1 MIKFNRIGNKLGL
14 AGALGIMLS
23 VGMVANQMMSE
34 AEVEAANKR
43 AARAQRVIDGVMAG
57 QLELRQIQLAAR
69 NIQLARKPAD
79 VEQGLTDLRSAKA
92 SQSREIEAALASAQR
107 QETKDR
113 LTDVKSLMES
123 YADGVEDLAKS
134 QKTSLEEVE
143 KRNTISG
150 EWYRAFQTALNSSV
164 FARIDSREEVEG
176 LFYQA
181 DAKVNALRALVW
193 RLGATGDT
201 KLVETITHSKTQ
213 LASLLKQTRDKADDK
228 KLHELVDGL
237 GAIIN
242 RFLGVTDDSMTTDSL
257 KADIIRRST
266 KLVEE
271 AGTLME
277 TQVGISSKNA
287 KASREEA
294 AAEVAKANQINLA
307 LAVVVVVALIASM
320 IFSFFGISRPMT
332 RLNGA
337 LHEMAAG
344 NLDVVIPGAGRGD
357 EIGDL
362 AKTVTVIRQNAETKA
377 RDEADERVSQEQL
390 AAERRK

>member
-1 MIKFNRIGNKLGL
+1 VIKFNRIGNKLGL
-14 AGALGIMLS
+14 AGAVGILLS
-23 VGMVANQMMSE
+23 IGMVANQMMSE
-34 AEVEAANKR
+34 AEVDAANQR

-57 QLELRQIQLAAR
+57 QLELRQVQLAAR
-69 NIQLARKPAD
+69 NIQLARKPSD
-79 VEQGLTDLRSAKA
+79 VDQGLTDLRSATA
-92 SQSREIEAALASAQR
+92 SQTKEIEAALTSAQR
-107 QETKDR
+107 QETKER
-113 LTDVKSLMES
+113 LTEVKSLMEFYTS
-123 YADGVEDLAKS
+123 GVEDLAKA

-150 EWYRAFQTALNSSV
+150 EWYRAFQIALNSSV
-164 FARIDSREEVEG
+164 FARIEAREEVEG

-201 KLVETITHSKTQ
+201 KLVQTIAHSKTQ
-213 LASLLKQTRDKADDK
+213 LASLLKQTRDKTDDK

-242 RFLGVTDDSMTTDSL
+242 RFLGVTDDSVTTDSL
-257 KADIIRRST
+257 KTDIVRRST

-277 TQVGISSKNA
+277 TQVGISQKNA

-337 LHEMAAG
+337 LGEMAGG
-344 NLDVVIPGAGRGD
+344 NLEVVIPGAGHFVQQD
-357 EIGDL
+357 ATDL
-362 AKTVTVIRQNAETKA
+362 VNRTMKA
-377 RDEADERVSQEQL
+377 WL
-390 AAERRK
+390 AR